1 VSISFD
7 ENLSIPAIRAIS
19 VDPNTLYTA
28 RETAALLR
36 ISMSHLRR
44 LRLDGQGPRCGWLS
58 QRKPVYRAVD
68 IQIWIAERFR
78 ASNKPASRAIQL

>member
-1 VSISFD
+1 MSISFD

-36 ISMSHLRR
+36 ISMSR